1 MINKQ
6 IEFFRK
12 KGYCIVNLF
21 TKNEINE
28 LKNKVSNRLAQL
40 AKGKRKSLAIDRD
53 LGNYHKIDISDEVH
67 ALLVNSASRYISI
80 NEKIINKIISTES
93 VINILQDNWGHTNFT
108 INWVG
113 ASQYN
118 QVEENKVGFRLA
130 RPYTIAPRD
139 VGGEHLDI
147 FYSTLTK
154 DRGIVSSGKNYFLTL
169 WTPLIGFSEKYTL
182 RLAPGS
188 HLISHPM
195 SAIIKQNEYISPVLS
210 KQYLRKFK
218 FIRPRLK
225 KGQAILF
232 HPFLIHGAS
241 INHGQKTRVSVEF
254 RLFNS
259 ESDNWN

>member
-1 MINKQ
+1 MTNKH
-6 IEFFRK
+6 IEFFRE
-12 KGYCIVNLF
+12 KGYCIMNSF
-21 TKNEINE
+21 TKNEIDE
-28 LKNKVSNRLAQL
+28 LKNIVATRLTHL
-40 AKGKRKSLAIDRD
+40 IGEKRKSLVFDQN
-53 LGNYHKIDISDEVH
+53 LGNYHKLVISNEVH
-67 ALLVNSASRYISI
+67 TLLINSATRYISI
-80 NEKIINKIISTES
+80 NKKILNKIIW
-93 VINILQDNWGHTNFT
+93 INGLQDILLDSWGHKNFK
-108 INWVG
+108 IKWVG

-130 RPYTIAPRD
+130 RPNAISPSD

-154 DRGIVSSGKNYFLTL
+154 DNGIVKSGKDYFLTL

-182 RLAPGS
+182 KLAPRS

-195 SAIIKQNEYISPVLS
+195 SAIVKQNEYISPVLS